1 MLIIR
6 IMIMDRNTDRD
17 RDTDRNTDSD
27 MNIGMNIDLARI
39 SAGES
44 GTTQKF
50 IRRCLIPCRNFMR
63 GMSDSPQK
71 YV

>member
-17 RDTDRNTDSD
+17 RDTNRNTDRD
-27 MNIGMNIDLARI
+27 MNIGINIDLARI
-39 SAGES
+39 LAGEY
-44 GTTQKF
+44 GNTQKF
-50 IRRCLIPCRNFMR
+50 ILRCMIPCRNFMR

>member
-17 RDTDRNTDSD
+17 RDTDRNTDRD

-50 IRRCLIPCRNFMR
+50 IRRCMIP
-63 GMSDSPQK
+63 
-71 YV
+71 